1 MKYLHLLFCLL
12 VLLYQLKFLKPYKY
26 QMRVGITALVV
37 MFRVLLNFYSM
48 LFCLIEGKLQYC
60 VGFCHTTIQ
69 SAIIIHTSLP
79 SQASLLSPNPT
90 PLGHHR
96 ASGWAPCVIQ
106 QLLTS
111 YIFYTR
117 QCIYVDATF
126 SIRTT
131 LSFPHCVH
139 KAVSTS
145 ASPFLPCKQVH
156 QYHFSRFHLYALV
169 CNVRFFI
176 LTYFTLFNR
185 LYIHSH
191 HQN

>member
-1 MKYLHLLFCLL
+1 MKYLYLLFCLL

-69 SAIIIHTSLP
+69 SAIIIHMSLP

-106 QLLTS
+106 QLLTIYILHTIVYICWCYFLHS
-111 YIFYTR
+111 YHSLLPPLCPQGCFYI
-117 QCIYVDATF
+117 CI
-126 SIRTT
+126 SIPS
-131 LSFPHCVH
+131 L
-139 KAVSTS
+139 
-145 ASPFLPCKQVH
+145 
-156 QYHFSRFHLYALV
+156 
-169 CNVRFFI
+169 
-176 LTYFTLFNR
+176 
-185 LYIHSH
+185 
-191 HQN
+191 

>member
-79 SQASLLSPNPT
+79 SQASLLSPNP
-90 PLGHHR
+90 PLQ
-96 ASGWAPCVIQ
+96 VITEHQ
-106 QLLTS
+106 AGLLVLYSNFSPAIYFTHDS
-111 YIFYTR
+111 VYMLMLLSPFVPLSLSPTVSTR
-117 QCIYVDATF
+117 LF
-126 SIRTT
+126 
-131 LSFPHCVH
+131 LHLHLHSFPVNRFI
-139 KAVSTS
+139 STI
-145 ASPFLPCKQVH
+145 FLDSIYMH
-156 QYHFSRFHLYALV
+156 QYAMFVSSF
-169 CNVRFFI
+169 
-176 LTYFTLFNR
+176 
-185 LYIHSH
+185 
-191 HQN
+191 